1 MKTKLNVFAD
11 FKSVL
16 SVNVVVAALGY
27 FVDIYDLLLF
37 GIVRVASL
45 KDMGVRD
52 DQLLEKGMLLINS
65 QMFGMLVGGVVWGIL
80 GDKRGRLSVLFGSIL
95 LYSLANMANAFV
107 TTVEAYAILRF
118 IAGLGLAG
126 ELGAAITLVAETL
139 PKEKR
144 GYGTT
149 LVASVGIMG
158 AVVAALIG
166 DLFTWKT
173 SYIIGGVMGLAL
185 LTLRV
190 SMMESGLFSAVK
202 EDQLLKKGDF
212 LMLFQSRKRFFRY
225 LRCILIGIPV
235 WYVVGILVTFS
246 PEIAKQLEVQGL
258 ISAGTSIMYCYM
270 GLALGDL
277 CSGMMSQWLRS
288 RTKTVWIFCSFTLV
302 MCVVYFFS
310 RGISTNTFYLI
321 CFCLGLGAGYWAVF
335 VTTAAEQFGTNL
347 RATVTTSVPNFVRGS
362 VVLLTLLFQYFKGYF
377 VEHEKGLLISA
388 ALVGV
393 FTFVIAFASLL
404 KMQESFDHSLDFL
417 E

>member
-1 MKTKLNVFAD
+1 MKKKLNVWAN

-16 SVNVVVAALGY
+16 SANVVVAALGY

-45 KDMGVRD
+45 KDIGVHE

-65 QMFGMLVGGVVWGIL
+65 QMFGMLVGGVLWGIL
-80 GDKRGRLSVLFGSIL
+80 GDKKGRLSVLFGSIL
-95 LYSLANMANAFV
+95 LYSLANVANAFV
-107 TTVEAYAILRF
+107 TSVEVYALLRF

-126 ELGAAITLVAETL
+126 ELGAAITLVTETL

-158 AVVAALIG
+158 AVVGALIG
-166 DLFTWKT
+166 DFFTWKT

-190 SMMESGLFSAVK
+190 SMMESGLFNVVK
-202 EDQLLKKGDF
+202 EHQHLKKGDF

-225 LRCILIGIPV
+225 LRCILIGVPV

-246 PEIAKQLEVQGL
+246 PEIAKQLEVQGV

-277 CSGMMSQWLRS
+277 CSGIISQWLRS
-288 RTKTVWIFCSFTLV
+288 RTKAVWIFCSFTLV
-302 MCVVYFFS
+302 MCVVYFLS
-310 RGISTNTFYLI
+310 RGISTATFYLI

-362 VVLLTLLFQYFKGYF
+362 VVVLTFLFQYFKEQF
-377 VEHEKGLLISA
+377 VGHEKGLLISA
-388 ALVGV
+388 ALVGA
-393 FTFVIAFASLL
+393 FTFVVAFASLF